1 LDNPSVLIIDDEPIV
16 RSLLMQILESDG
28 YTLFQASSGE
38 KALALIQ
45 IARPTAIILDIIMP
59 GMNGLEFLAKAGLSQ
74 SDLSSV
80 IVITGSIDDMVIR
93 QSYEAGIRAF
103 IRKPFNNYEIR
114 GSVANAVTLKQLSDR
129 IDRLQ

>member
-1 LDNPSVLIIDDEPIV
+1 VDNPSVLIIDDEPIV
-16 RSLLMQILESDG
+16 RTLLMQILESDG
-28 YTLFQASSGE
+28 YTLSQASSGE
-38 KALALIQ
+38 EALALIQ
-45 IARPTAIILDIIMP
+45 ITRPTVIILDIKMP
-59 GMNGLEFLAKAGLSQ
+59 GMNGLVFLAKWGLSQ

-80 IVITGSIDDMVIR
+80 IVITGSIDDIVIR

-129 IDRLQ
+129 IDRL